1 MKVVWTEAATRHLET
16 IYAYLEVNSAFYAA
30 NIVNRLVLAA
40 DSLGD
45 FPEMGHRFSESP
57 DPSHRQIIQKPYRI
71 IYRILKS
78 QIEILAVIHGAR
90 DSFFEAMR

>member
-1 MKVVWTEAATRHLET
+1 LGASGGIASRQTLCKVL
-16 IYAYLEVNSAFYAA
+16 YAA
-30 NIVNRLVLAA
+30 DIVNRLVLAA
-40 DSLGD
+40 DLLGD
-45 FPEMGHRFSESP
+45 FPEMGHRFSESS

-71 IYRILKS
+71 IYRILES